1 MPTAQ
6 TIDTLNL
13 IGKSDRMQQL
23 YKMIGRVC
31 NADCAILLIGE
42 KGSGKKL
49 VARAIHYFSHRASA
63 PFLTLHGREATP
75 SSDEELLGIDASHQ
89 TDATC
94 YITELTSMPY
104 FVHGRLLAIHRRKEY
119 KCNHQTRSRKHNLRF
134 IVGTEE
140 NMKEELQNG
149 AMPSDF
155 FYDWNFLPLFIPPL
169 RDRKEDIPLLADY
182 FLKSLAAE
190 MKFSQKELAPEAVE
204 LLMSYD
210 WPGNIDELKS
220 ALAGALS
227 RCRGNYLRP
236 EHFGAL
242 KSPSEES
249 VEAFTRLEMFLN
261 SKLSAY
267 IESFS
272 GIPDGDLYRL
282 ILPQMEKSLFD
293 YALRKSRGNK
303 NRAAEILGLHRNT
316 LNKKLQRFSI

>member
-1 MPTAQ
+1 PM
-6 TIDTLNL
+6 
-13 IGKSDRMQQL
+13 
-23 YKMIGRVC
+23 
-31 NADCAILLIGE
+31 
-42 KGSGKKL
+42 
-49 VARAIHYFSHRASA
+49 
-63 PFLTLHGREATP
+63 
-75 SSDEELLGIDASHQ
+75 
-89 TDATC
+89 
-94 YITELTSMPY
+94 
-104 FVHGRLLAIHRRKEY
+104 
-119 KCNHQTRSRKHNLRF
+119 
-134 IVGTEE
+134 
-140 NMKEELQNG
+140 
-149 AMPSDF
+149 
-155 FYDWNFLPLFIPPL
+155 
-169 RDRKEDIPLLADY
+169 LADH

-204 LLMSYD
+204 LLLSYD
-210 WPGNIDELKS
+210 WPGNLDELKS

-242 KSPSEES
+242 KSHSEES